1 MRVKNPSGQQG
12 GSQLLALATTIR
24 EISRLALSKRS
35 MKVKQI
41 GLIRSATVISSL
53 TLLSRMLG
61 FLRDMAIAYVLGAS
75 YKADVFFVAFR
86 IPNLFRRLY
95 AEGSLSLPF
104 MPEMGKVYAFSDE
117 IGFSGL
123 ANNLGSFAAFFYL
136 GLTLLGVTAAPF
148 FVSLLA
154 PGFVGN
160 SAKWHLTVQLTRWLV
175 PYVFCIGVAGFVMA
189 LLNTHEH
196 FAAPAAAPILL
207 NLSML
212 ALLGIG
218 GYFKLAPEWSLTWGV
233 FLGGF
238 LQVAFQFHWARPL
251 VVRWGLTRWWRSP
264 EVPAVLKLLVPT
276 VLGAAVYH
284 LNIFIATLFASFL
297 PVGSISY
304 LYYAERL
311 VQFPLALF
319 AGAISTSVLPSFT
332 RQTALGEWAVFRRQ
346 VVEALEL
353 VWFLTIPAAAGLWAI
368 RVPLV
373 HLLFERGEFNEISTL
388 MTADALGYFAL
399 GLWAVAGFRVLV
411 GAWYALGR
419 AYVTVWTGAGALA
432 INILLSIF
440 LVGPLGHSG
449 LALAIS
455 IAATAN
461 VLSLIIL
468 LGKHL
473 GNIQVGRL
481 FLSSARCFTAAIIM
495 AAVIRALVAF
505 TYGGGLLEGALL
517 IPGLGT
523 WLLAGVLI
531 YLGVILLM
539 GLPEG
544 VKRAWVERGQR

>member
-1 MRVKNPSGQQG
+1 
-12 GSQLLALATTIR
+12 
-24 EISRLALSKRS
+24 
-35 MKVKQI
+35 MKVKRI
-41 GLIRSATVISSL
+41 GLIRSASVIGSL
-53 TLLSRMLG
+53 TLLSRVLG
-61 FLRDMAIAYVLGAS
+61 FLRDMAIAYFLGAG

-95 AEGSLSLPF
+95 AEGSLSLPY
-104 MPEMGKVYAFSDE
+104 MPEMGKAYALSDE
-117 IGFSGL
+117 VRFSGL
-123 ANNLGSFAAFFYL
+123 VNNLGGFAAFFYL
-136 GLTLLGVTAAPF
+136 GLTLLGVTVAPF

-154 PGFVGN
+154 PGFVG
-160 SAKWHLTVQLTRWLV
+160 SGAKWHLAVKLTRWLF

-196 FAAPAAAPILL
+196 FAAPAAAPSLL

-238 LQVAFQFHWARPL
+238 LQVAFQFPWARPL
-251 VVRWGLTRWWRSP
+251 VVRWSLARWWRSP
-264 EVPAVLKLLVPT
+264 EVSAVLRLLVPT

-297 PVGSISY
+297 TVGSISY

-311 VQFPLALF
+311 VQFPLGLF
-319 AGAISTSVLPSFT
+319 GGAISTSVLPRFT
-332 RQTALGEWAVFRRQ
+332 RQTALGEWAAFRQQ

-368 RVPLV
+368 RVPLIR
-373 HLLFERGEFNEISTL
+373 LLFERGEFDRISTL
-388 MTADALGYFAL
+388 MTADALGYFAF

-419 AYVTVWTGAGALA
+419 AYVTVWTGVGALV
-432 INILLSIF
+432 INVLLSILF
-440 LVGPLGHSG
+440 VGPLGHSG

-455 IAATAN
+455 VAAIAN
-461 VLSLIIL
+461 LLSLLIL
-468 LGKHL
+468 LGNHL
-473 GNIQVGRL
+473 GGILVGRL
-481 FLSSARCFTAAIIM
+481 LLSSARCLTAAIIM
-495 AAVIRALVAF
+495 AAVIQLLARY
-505 TYGGGLLEGALL
+505 TYGGGLLGGGLL
-517 IPGLGT
+517 ILGLGS
-523 WLLAGVLI
+523 WVLAGVLI
-531 YLGVILLM
+531 YLGAILLL

-544 VKRAWVERGQR
+544 VKTAWAARKQI

>member
-1 MRVKNPSGQQG
+1 MSGSAG
-12 GSQLLALATTIR
+12 LALGY
-24 EISRLALSKRS
+24 RS
-35 MKVKQI
+35 MKVKQV
-41 GLIRSATVISSL
+41 GLIRSATLIGSL
-53 TLLSRMLG
+53 TLLSRVLG
-61 FLRDMAIAYVLGAS
+61 FLRDMAIAYVLGAG

-95 AEGSLSLPF
+95 AEGSLSLPY
-104 MPEMGKVYAFSDE
+104 MPEMGKAYALSDE
-117 IGFSGL
+117 VRFSGL
-123 ANNLGSFAAFFYL
+123 ANSLGGFAAFFYL
-136 GLTLLGVTAAPF
+136 SLTLLGVTVAPL

-154 PGFVGN
+154 PGFVG
-160 SAKWHLTVQLTRWLV
+160 SGAKWHLTVKLTRWLF

-196 FAAPAAAPILL
+196 FAAPAAAPSLL

-212 ALLGIG
+212 GLLGIG

-251 VVRWGLTRWWRSP
+251 VVRWSLARWWRSP
-264 EVPAVLKLLVPT
+264 EVSAVLRLLVPT

-297 PVGSISY
+297 TVGSISY

-311 VQFPLALF
+311 VQFPLGLF
-319 AGAISTSVLPSFT
+319 GGAISTSVLPRFT
-332 RQTALGEWAVFRRQ
+332 RQTALGEWADFRQQ

-368 RVPLV
+368 RVPLIR
-373 HLLFERGEFNEISTL
+373 LLFERGEFNGISTL
-388 MTADALGYFAL
+388 MTADALGYFAF

-419 AYVTVWTGAGALA
+419 AYVTVWTGVGALA
-432 INILLSIF
+432 INVLLSIF

-455 IAATAN
+455 VAAIAN
-461 VLSLIIL
+461 LLSLIIL
-468 LGKHL
+468 LGNHL
-473 GNIQVGRL
+473 GGIQVGRL
-481 FLSSARCFTAAIIM
+481 LLSSARCLTAAIIM
-495 AAVIRALVAF
+495 AAVIQALARF
-505 TYGGGLLEGALL
+505 TYGGGQLGGGLL
-517 IPGLGT
+517 ILGLGS
-523 WLLAGVLI
+523 WVLAGVLI
-531 YLGVILLM
+531 YLGAILLL

-544 VKRAWVERGQR
+544 VKTAWAARKQGESNSSIT

>member
-1 MRVKNPSGQQG
+1 LSGSAG
-12 GSQLLALATTIR
+12 LALGY
-24 EISRLALSKRS
+24 RS
-35 MKVKQI
+35 MKVKQV
-41 GLIRSATVISSL
+41 GLIRSATLIGSL
-53 TLLSRMLG
+53 TLLSRVLG
-61 FLRDMAIAYVLGAS
+61 FLRDMAIAYVLGAG

-95 AEGSLSLPF
+95 AEGSLSLPY
-104 MPEMGKVYAFSDE
+104 MPEMGKAYALSDDVR
-117 IGFSGL
+117 FSGL
-123 ANNLGSFAAFFYL
+123 ANSLGGFAAFFYL
-136 GLTLLGVTAAPF
+136 SLTLLGVTVAPL

-154 PGFVGN
+154 PGFVG
-160 SAKWHLTVQLTRWLV
+160 SGAKWHLTVKLTRWLF

-196 FAAPAAAPILL
+196 FAAPAAAPSLL

-212 ALLGIG
+212 GLLGIG

-251 VVRWGLTRWWRSP
+251 VVRWSLARWWRSP
-264 EVPAVLKLLVPT
+264 EVSAVLRLLVPT

-297 PVGSISY
+297 TVGSISY

-311 VQFPLALF
+311 VQFPLGLF
-319 AGAISTSVLPSFT
+319 GGAISTSVLPRFT
-332 RQTALGEWAVFRRQ
+332 RQTALGEWADFRQQ

-368 RVPLV
+368 RVPLIR
-373 HLLFERGEFNEISTL
+373 LLFERGEFNGISTL
-388 MTADALGYFAL
+388 MTADALGYFAF

-419 AYVTVWTGAGALA
+419 AYVTVWTGVGALA
-432 INILLSIF
+432 INVLLSIF

-455 IAATAN
+455 VAAIAN
-461 VLSLIIL
+461 LLSLIIL
-468 LGKHL
+468 LGNHL
-473 GNIQVGRL
+473 GGIQVGRL
-481 FLSSARCFTAAIIM
+481 LLSSARCLTAAIIM
-495 AAVIRALVAF
+495 AAVIQALARF
-505 TYGGGLLEGALL
+505 TYGGGQLGGGLL
-517 IPGLGT
+517 ILGLGS
-523 WLLAGVLI
+523 WVLAGVLI
-531 YLGVILLM
+531 YLGAILLL

-544 VKRAWVERGQR
+544 VKTAWAARKQR